1 MRMSLTRLR
10 SQVSLAGFFLVELAL
25 CNIRVAKDVIRPRS
39 QAEPGIIAV
48 PLDCR
53 SDAQITVLANLIS
66 LTPGSLTLDVSDDRR
81 TLYVHLMF
89 VSSVQ
94 SEVDAIKKDFERRVM
109 EAVP

>member
-10 SQVSLAGFFLVELAL
+10 SQLSLSGFFLVELVL
-25 CNIRVAKDVIRPRS
+25 SSVRVARDVLRPRS
-39 QAEPGIIAV
+39 EAQPGIIAV
-48 PLDCR
+48 PLDAR

-66 LTPGSLTLDVSDDRR
+66 LTPGSLSLDVSPDRR

-94 SEVDAIKKDFERRVM
+94 DEVDAIKNEFERRVM